1 MFSKEVYTGRRE
13 LLKKI
18 LKDGLVLMLGN
29 SESAMNY
36 ASNQYPFRQDSSFLY
51 YFGFDEPDLAGII
64 DLENDNDTLY
74 GDDPTLEDIVWIGEK
89 MLLSEKSSHVGIAN
103 VKPLEKLNSDI
114 CKAMA
119 KNRKIHFLPTYRPV
133 QKLQLASFLDH
144 SIDKINEHASV
155 ELIKAIISQRSVKD
169 RYEIS
174 EMENTMNRVTAP
186 FYVEAMRQCNPGKYE
201 YEISGLMEGMVLQKN
216 CQMAYPVICSVN
228 GQILHNHYHG
238 NEMKQGDLLIID
250 AGAESPLHYATD
262 ITRTI
267 PVSGKFSAEQKDI
280 YNLVLKTEVESINS
294 LKPGIKYQQVHK
306 NASRTIIQ
314 GLKDIGL
321 MKGNVDNALEAGA
334 HALFFPHGLGHMIG
348 LDVHDMENLG
358 EDYVG
363 YDSETKRIDQFGT
376 NYLRLAKELKPGY
389 TLTVEPGIYF
399 IPALIEKWN
408 SENYL
413 GEFID
418 YSKVLNYL
426 DFGGIRI
433 EDNILIT
440 DNGHKIIGNPIA
452 KTVSDVENLMNG

>member
-1 MFSKEVYTGRRE
+1 M
-13 LLKKI
+13 
-18 LKDGLVLMLGN
+18 
-29 SESAMNY
+29 
-36 ASNQYPFRQDSSFLY
+36 
-51 YFGFDEPDLAGII
+51 
-64 DLENDNDTLY
+64 
-74 GDDPTLEDIVWIGEK
+74 
-89 MLLSEKSSHVGIAN
+89 
-103 VKPLEKLNSDI
+103 
-114 CKAMA
+114 
-119 KNRKIHFLPTYRPV
+119 
-133 QKLQLASFLDH
+133 
-144 SIDKINEHASV
+144 
-155 ELIKAIISQRSVKD
+155 
-169 RYEIS
+169 
-174 EMENTMNRVTAP
+174 
-186 FYVEAMRQCNPGKYE
+186 
-201 YEISGLMEGMVLQKN
+201 
-216 CQMAYPVICSVN
+216 
-228 GQILHNHYHG
+228 
-238 NEMKQGDLLIID
+238 
-250 AGAESPLHYATD
+250 
-262 ITRTI
+262 
-267 PVSGKFSAEQKDI
+267 
-280 YNLVLKTEVESINS
+280 
-294 LKPGIKYQQVHK
+294 KPGIKYQQVHK
-306 NASRTIIQ
+306 NASRIIIQ

-440 DNGHKIIGNPIA
+440 DNGRKIIGNPIA

>member
-51 YFGFDEPDLAGII
+51 YFGFNEPDLAGII

-186 FYVEAMRQCNPGKYE
+186 FYVEAMRQCSPGKYE

-250 AGAESPLHYATD
+250 AGA
-262 ITRTI
+262 
-267 PVSGKFSAEQKDI
+267 
-280 YNLVLKTEVESINS
+280 
-294 LKPGIKYQQVHK
+294 
-306 NASRTIIQ
+306 
-314 GLKDIGL
+314 
-321 MKGNVDNALEAGA
+321 
-334 HALFFPHGLGHMIG
+334 
-348 LDVHDMENLG
+348 
-358 EDYVG
+358 
-363 YDSETKRIDQFGT
+363 
-376 NYLRLAKELKPGY
+376 
-389 TLTVEPGIYF
+389 
-399 IPALIEKWN
+399 
-408 SENYL
+408 
-413 GEFID
+413 
-418 YSKVLNYL
+418 
-426 DFGGIRI
+426 
-433 EDNILIT
+433 
-440 DNGHKIIGNPIA
+440 
-452 KTVSDVENLMNG
+452 